1 MALYKIED
9 FTADSNYGSPEL
21 DDNEVQKIKHF
32 DVCSDIDD
40 DKVGTIKYILV
51 DDSGRL
57 RYLVVDTGFWFFGR
71 QVLLPIGRSRIDYN
85 KQRVYANGLTKEQV
99 KNLPD
104 FKDLQEIDY
113 DYEERVR
120 GVYRRPI
127 AQAPLESSTSLESPI
142 PVDAPPVATERTR
155 VAPVA
160 PIIPVAPITPVT
172 PNRHTYRYEEEPNLY
187 NVNEQDHK
195 NLKLYEER
203 LVATKSRVKTGEVTI
218 SKELYTEM
226 VTVSVPVQRE
236 RIVIEHSNGETDT
249 KTMSPAEAD
258 FREGEVTRMD
268 IYEEVPNIHKET
280 VLREEVKV
288 KKIVEQDTVE
298 AEDTIRR
305 EELDVNRIDQRVNER
320 RNQGT

>member
-9 FTADSNYGSPEL
+9 FTADSNYDGPEL
-21 DDNEVQKIKHF
+21 DDSEVEKIKHF
-32 DVCSDIDD
+32 DVYSDIDD

-71 QVLLPIGRSRIDYN
+71 QVLLPIGRSRIDYD
-85 KQRVYANGLTKEQV
+85 KRRVYANKLTKQQV
-99 KNLPD
+99 ENLPD

-120 GVYRRPI
+120 GVYRPPI
-127 AQAPLESSTSLESPI
+127 AQEPLESSTPLESPI
-142 PVDAPPVATERTR
+142 AVDSPLVSHERT
-155 VAPVA
+155 
-160 PIIPVAPITPVT
+160 IVT
-172 PNRHTYRYEEEPNLY
+172 PAVPVERNTYRYEEEPNLY
-187 NVNEQDHK
+187 NVNEQDHQ

-203 LVATKSRVKTGEVTI
+203 LVANKSRVKTGEVTV
-218 SKELYTEM
+218 SKQSYTEM

-236 RIVIEHSNGETDT
+236 RIVIEHTDAETGV
-249 KTMSPAEAD
+249 KTVSLTEAD
-258 FREGEVTRMD
+258 LGEGG
-268 IYEEVPNIHKET
+268 
-280 VLREEVKV
+280 VKI

-305 EELDVNRIDQRVNER
+305 EELDVTRNDQRVTER
-320 RNQGT
+320 RN

>member
-9 FTADSNYGSPEL
+9 FTPDSNYDSPGL
-21 DDNEVQKIKHF
+21 DDSEVEKIKHF
-32 DVCSDIDD
+32 DVYSDIDD

-71 QVLLPIGRSRIDYN
+71 QVLLPIGRSRIDYD
-85 KQRVYANGLTKEQV
+85 KRRVYANKLTKQQV
-99 KNLPD
+99 ENLPD

-120 GVYRRPI
+120 GVYRPPI
-127 AQAPLESSTSLESPI
+127 AQEPLESSTPLESPI
-142 PVDAPPVATERTR
+142 AVDSPLVSHERT
-155 VAPVA
+155 
-160 PIIPVAPITPVT
+160 IVT
-172 PNRHTYRYEEEPNLY
+172 PAVPVERNTYRYEEEPNLY
-187 NVNEQDHK
+187 NVNEQDHQ

-203 LVATKSRVKTGEVTI
+203 LVANKSRVKTGEVTV
-218 SKELYTEM
+218 SKQSYTEM

-236 RIVIEHSNGETDT
+236 RIVIEHTDAETGV
-249 KTMSPAEAD
+249 KTVSLTEAD
-258 FREGEVTRMD
+258 LGEGG
-268 IYEEVPNIHKET
+268 
-280 VLREEVKV
+280 VKI

-305 EELDVNRIDQRVNER
+305 EELDVTRNDQRVTER
-320 RNQGT
+320 RN

>member
-9 FTADSNYGSPEL
+9 FTADSNYDSPEL
-21 DDNEVQKIKHF
+21 DDSEVEKIKHF
-32 DVCSDIDD
+32 DVYSDIDD

-71 QVLLPIGRSRIDYN
+71 QVLLPIGRSRIDYD
-85 KQRVYANGLTKEQV
+85 KRRVYANKLTKQQV
-99 KNLPD
+99 ENLPD

-120 GVYRRPI
+120 GVYRPPI
-127 AQAPLESSTSLESPI
+127 AQEPLESSTPLESPI
-142 PVDAPPVATERTR
+142 AVDSPLVSHERT
-155 VAPVA
+155 
-160 PIIPVAPITPVT
+160 IVT
-172 PNRHTYRYEEEPNLY
+172 PAVPVERNTYRYEEEPNLY
-187 NVNEQDHK
+187 NVNEQDHQ

-203 LVATKSRVKTGEVTI
+203 LVANKSRVKTGEVTV
-218 SKELYTEM
+218 SKQSYTEM

-236 RIVIEHSNGETDT
+236 RIVIEHTDAETGV
-249 KTMSPAEAD
+249 KTVSLTEAD
-258 FREGEVTRMD
+258 LGEGG
-268 IYEEVPNIHKET
+268 
-280 VLREEVKV
+280 VKI

-305 EELDVNRIDQRVNER
+305 QELDVILK
-320 RNQGT
+320 TA

>member
-9 FTADSNYGSPEL
+9 FTADSNYDSPGLDGS
-21 DDNEVQKIKHF
+21 EVEKIKHF
-32 DVCSDIDD
+32 DVYSDIDD

-71 QVLLPIGRSRIDYN
+71 QVLLPIGRSRIDYD
-85 KQRVYANGLTKEQV
+85 KRRVYANKLTKQQV
-99 KNLPD
+99 ENLPD

-120 GVYRRPI
+120 GVYRRPRG
-127 AQAPLESSTSLESPI
+127 QAPLESSTPLESPI
-142 PVDAPPVATERTR
+142 AVDSPLVSHERT
-155 VAPVA
+155 
-160 PIIPVAPITPVT
+160 IVT
-172 PNRHTYRYEEEPNLY
+172 PAVPVERNTYKYEEEPNLY
-187 NVNEQDHK
+187 NVNEQDHQ

-203 LVATKSRVKTGEVTI
+203 LVANKSRVKTGEVTV
-218 SKELYTEM
+218 SKQSYTEM

-236 RIVIEHSNGETDT
+236 RIVIEHTDAETGV
-249 KTMSPAEAD
+249 KTVSLTEAD
-258 FREGEVTRMD
+258 LGEGG
-268 IYEEVPNIHKET
+268 
-280 VLREEVKV
+280 VKI

-305 EELDVNRIDQRVNER
+305 EELDVTRNDQRVTER
-320 RNQGT
+320 RN

>member
-9 FTADSNYGSPEL
+9 FTPDSNYDSPGLDGS
-21 DDNEVQKIKHF
+21 EVEKIKHF
-32 DVCSDIDD
+32 DVYSDIDD

-71 QVLLPIGRSRIDYN
+71 QVLLPIGRSRIDYD
-85 KQRVYANGLTKEQV
+85 KRRVYANKLTKQQV
-99 KNLPD
+99 ENLPD

-120 GVYRRPI
+120 GVYRPPI
-127 AQAPLESSTSLESPI
+127 AQEPLESSTPLESPI
-142 PVDAPPVATERTR
+142 AVDSPLVSHERT
-155 VAPVA
+155 
-160 PIIPVAPITPVT
+160 IVT
-172 PNRHTYRYEEEPNLY
+172 PAVPVERNTYRYEEEPNLY
-187 NVNEQDHK
+187 NVNEQDHQ

-203 LVATKSRVKTGEVTI
+203 LVANKSRVKTGEVTV
-218 SKELYTEM
+218 SKQSYTEM

-236 RIVIEHSNGETDT
+236 RIVIEHTDAETGV
-249 KTMSPAEAD
+249 KTVSLTEAD
-258 FREGEVTRMD
+258 LGEGG
-268 IYEEVPNIHKET
+268 
-280 VLREEVKV
+280 VKI

-305 EELDVNRIDQRVNER
+305 EELDVTRNDQRVTER
-320 RNQGT
+320 RN

>member
-9 FTADSNYGSPEL
+9 FTADSNYDSPEL
-21 DDNEVQKIKHF
+21 DDSEVEKIKHF
-32 DVCSDIDD
+32 DVYSDIDD

-71 QVLLPIGRSRIDYN
+71 QVLLPIGRSRIDYD
-85 KQRVYANGLTKEQV
+85 KRRVYANKLTKQQV
-99 KNLPD
+99 ENLPD

-120 GVYRRPI
+120 GVYRPPI
-127 AQAPLESSTSLESPI
+127 AQEPLESSTPLESPI
-142 PVDAPPVATERTR
+142 AVDSPLVSHERT
-155 VAPVA
+155 
-160 PIIPVAPITPVT
+160 IVT
-172 PNRHTYRYEEEPNLY
+172 PAVPVERNTYRYEEEPNLY
-187 NVNEQDHK
+187 NVNEQDHQ

-203 LVATKSRVKTGEVTI
+203 LVANKSRVKTGEVTV
-218 SKELYTEM
+218 SKQSYTEM

-236 RIVIEHSNGETDT
+236 RIVIEHTDAETGV
-249 KTMSPAEAD
+249 KTVSLTEAD
-258 FREGEVTRMD
+258 LGEGG
-268 IYEEVPNIHKET
+268 
-280 VLREEVKV
+280 VKI

-305 EELDVNRIDQRVNER
+305 EELDVTRNDQRVTER
-320 RNQGT
+320 RN

>member
-9 FTADSNYGSPEL
+9 FTADSNYDRPEL
-21 DDNEVQKIKHF
+21 DDSEVEKIKHF
-32 DVCSDIDD
+32 DVYSDINN
-40 DKVGTIKYILV
+40 DKVGTVKHILV

-71 QVLLPIGRSRIDYN
+71 QVLLPIGRSRIDYD
-85 KQRVYANGLTKEQV
+85 KQRVYAIRLTKEQV

-120 GVYRRPI
+120 GVYRPPTV
-127 AQAPLESSTSLESPI
+127 QEPLESSTPLESPI
-142 PVDAPPVATERTR
+142 PVDVTAVSSHRT
-155 VAPVA
+155 
-160 PIIPVAPITPVT
+160 ITTPVT
-172 PNRHTYRYEEEPNLY
+172 PPVPAERNTYRYEEEPNLY
-187 NVNEQDHK
+187 NVNEQDHH

-226 VTVSVPVQRE
+226 VTISVPVQKE
-236 RIVIEHSNGETDT
+236 RIVIEHSNGETDA
-249 KTMSPAEAD
+249 KAILPGESD

-268 IYEEVPNIHKET
+268 IYEEVPNIQKET

-288 KKIVEQDTVE
+288 KKIVQQDTVE

-305 EELDVNRIDQRVNER
+305 EELDVSRNDQRVGER
-320 RNQGT
+320 RN

>member
-9 FTADSNYGSPEL
+9 FTADSNYDSPEL
-21 DDNEVQKIKHF
+21 DDTEVEKIKHF
-32 DVCSDIDD
+32 DVYSDIDD

-71 QVLLPIGRSRIDYN
+71 QVLLPIGRSRIDYD
-85 KQRVYANGLTKEQV
+85 KRRVYANKLTKQQV
-99 KNLPD
+99 ENLPD

-120 GVYRRPI
+120 GVYRPPI
-127 AQAPLESSTSLESPI
+127 AQEPLESSTPLESPI
-142 PVDAPPVATERTR
+142 AVDSPLVSHERT
-155 VAPVA
+155 
-160 PIIPVAPITPVT
+160 IVT
-172 PNRHTYRYEEEPNLY
+172 PAVPVERNTYRYEEEPNLY
-187 NVNEQDHK
+187 NVNEQDHQ

-203 LVATKSRVKTGEVTI
+203 LVANKSRVKTGEVTV
-218 SKELYTEM
+218 SKQSYTEM

-236 RIVIEHSNGETDT
+236 RIVIEHTDAETGVKNVSLT
-249 KTMSPAEAD
+249 EAD
-258 FREGEVTRMD
+258 LGEGG
-268 IYEEVPNIHKET
+268 
-280 VLREEVKV
+280 VKI

-305 EELDVNRIDQRVNER
+305 EELDVTRNDQRVTER
-320 RNQGT
+320 RN